1 MPEPH
6 GRRAADVGR
15 GLVALAVTVVLVVGI
30 PAALAVGVGS
40 PVPDRLT
47 TPAAAARAL
56 GVGDVSDTVVVSLL
70 ALACWL
76 LWCEL
81 TVMLAVEAVA
91 YRRGRRAGRI
101 PLAGGVQRGASG
113 LVARIALLG
122 SLAARRPRA
131 AVPDLPA
138 DLAAAHRAAAWV
150 PTLPE
155 PPVGTAPAATPT
167 AATPWSSLP
176 AYDVRHRDTLWDI
189 AERHLRDPFRWRE
202 IFQLNEGRVQPDGGR
217 LTDPDVLRAGWRIDL
232 PADATG
238 LDPRSVPDDA
248 TSVDHEAAPTAARPA
263 APVTV
268 VSWSGDPH
276 D

>member
-15 GLVALAVTVVLVVGI
+15 GLVALVTAILLVAGV
-30 PAALAVGVGS
+30 PAALAVGAGS
-40 PVPDRLT
+40 PLPDHLPTPPAAVRALGAGDVPDRF
-47 TPAAAARAL
+47 
-56 GVGDVSDTVVVSLL
+56 VVALL

-76 LWCEL
+76 LWCEV
-81 TVMLAVEAVA
+81 TVSLAVEAVA

-113 LVARIALLG
+113 LIARIALLG
-122 SLAARRPRA
+122 SVAARLPGA
-131 AVPDLPA
+131 AAPELPV
-138 DLAAAHRAAAWV
+138 DLAAAHRPAAWI
-150 PTLPE
+150 PAPRA
-155 PPVGTAPAATPT
+155 APAATDAVPRPAGT
-167 AATPWSSLP
+167 VPASLP
-176 AYDVRHRDTLWDI
+176 TYDVRHRDTLWDI
-189 AERHLRDPFRWRE
+189 AERHLRDAFRWRE
-202 IFQLNEGRVQPDGGR
+202 IFRLNEGRMQADGGR

-248 TSVDHEAAPTAARPA
+248 TSLDDEPVPTADR
-263 APVTV
+263 PVTV
-268 VSWSGDPH
+268 VAWSGDPRH

>member
-15 GLVALAVTVVLVVGI
+15 GLVALAVTVALVVGI
-30 PAALAVGVGS
+30 PAALAIGVGS
-40 PVPDRLT
+40 PLPDRLT

-56 GVGDVSDTVVVSLL
+56 GAGDVSDTVVVSLL

-81 TVMLAVEAVA
+81 TVTLAVEAVA

-122 SLAARRPRA
+122 SIAARRPRV
-131 AVPDLPA
+131 AVPELPA
-138 DLAAAHRAAAWV
+138 DLGAIHRIAAWAPAVPEPEAAAR
-150 PTLPE
+150 PS
-155 PPVGTAPAATPT
+155 APARSSALPT
-167 AATPWSSLP
+167 
-176 AYDVRHRDTLWDI
+176 YEVRHRDSLWDI

-202 IFQLNEGRVQPDGGR
+202 IFDLNEGRVQPDGGR
-217 LTDPDVLRAGWRIDL
+217 LTEPDVLRAGWRIDL

-238 LDPRSVPDDA
+238 LDPRSGPDDTA
-248 TSVDHEAAPTAARPA
+248 SVDHETAPTAARPVN
-263 APVTV
+263 PVTV
-268 VSWSGDPH
+268 VSWSGDPRH
-276 D
+276 N

>member
-15 GLVALAVTVVLVVGI
+15 GLLALVATTALVAGV
-30 PAALAVGVGS
+30 PAALALGVGS
-40 PVPDRLT
+40 PLPARPP
-47 TPAAAARAL
+47 TPGAAVRAL
-56 GVGDVSDTVVVSLL
+56 GAGDLPDAFVVTVL

-81 TVMLAVEAVA
+81 TVSLAVEAMA

-113 LVARIALLG
+113 LVARIALLRT
-122 SLAARRPRA
+122 LVARRPRA
-131 AVPDLPA
+131 QVSELPV
-138 DLAAAHRAAAWV
+138 DLAAAHRPAAWV
-150 PTLPE
+150 PAAW
-155 PPVGTAPAATPT
+155 APAADAAQAAPPP
-167 AATPWSSLP
+167 AATVPSSLP
-176 AYDVRHRDTLWDI
+176 TYAVRHRDTLWDI

-202 IFQLNEGRVQPDGGR
+202 IFQLNDGRVQADGGR

-238 LDPRSVPDDA
+238 LDPRSVSDDA
-248 TSVDHEAAPTAARPA
+248 ASVDHEPAPTAERAVTFAAR
-263 APVTV
+263 
-268 VSWSGDPH
+268 SGDPRH